1 MTPDEYYSLVQ
12 IGITVLAAVALILV
26 FVYLAYEKS

>member
-1 MTPDEYYSLVQ
+1 LTADEYYSLME
-12 IGITVLAAVALILV
+12 IALTVVASLALILV

>member
-1 MTPDEYYSLVQ
+1 LTADEYYSLVQ
-12 IGITVLAAVALILV
+12 IGLTILASVGLILA